1 MSAGSVRVC
10 WAVPVMFLVSIW
22 RTCTTRCDG
31 MRSDD
36 NFNCRE
42 RLRMPARLIT
52 SRKLVRFQPLLPV
65 WAVALVITRFHLD
78 RSMVKKLI
86 LNQSVVPPFA

>member
-1 MSAGSVRVC
+1 
-10 WAVPVMFLVSIW
+10 
-22 RTCTTRCDG
+22 
-31 MRSDD
+31 
-36 NFNCRE
+36 
-42 RLRMPARLIT
+42 MPARLIT